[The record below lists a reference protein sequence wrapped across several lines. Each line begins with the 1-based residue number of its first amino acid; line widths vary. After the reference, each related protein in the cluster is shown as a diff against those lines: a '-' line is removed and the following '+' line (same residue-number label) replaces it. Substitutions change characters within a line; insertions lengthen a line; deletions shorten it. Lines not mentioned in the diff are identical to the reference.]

1 MLACNEM
8 SYVLR
13 LYVYDG
19 AQYAKSS
26 GFGQGYDVIVRL
38 M

>member
-13 LYVYDG
+13 LYVYEG

-26 GFGQGYDVIVRL
+26 GFGQ
-38 M
+38 

>member
-1 MLACNEM
+1 MLACNKM

-13 LYVYDG
+13 LFVYEG

-26 GFGQGYDVIVRL
+26 GFGQGCDVIVRL